1 MKFEI
6 WDVHTHLI
14 GIPGDTPEARLGT
27 LLECADR
34 MGISRVCLF
43 MGMQEKGYDPSPE
56 EVRQDNDE
64 ALRALK
70 RFPDHAFGFVYLN
83 PKHTQA
89 SLDEINRCVR
99 EGPMVGVKL
108 LAAEHCNEPTL
119 DPIIE
124 RATELKAP
132 VLQHTWL
139 KITGN
144 LPGESTPMELAELA
158 ARHPQATLI
167 CGHSGGD
174 WERGLRAI
182 RPHPHIY
189 ADLSGGDPTA
199 GFTETAVRE
208 LGAER
213 VLFGSDVGGRGFAS
227 QLGKVLGADIPD
239 SAKRLILGEN
249 LRRLLQP
256 ILREKGIKLS

>member
-14 GIPGDTPEARLGT
+14 GIPGNTPEARLGT

-43 MGMQEKGYDPSPE
+43 MGMHEKGYEPSPE
-56 EVRQDNDE
+56 EFREDNDE
-64 ALRALK
+64 VLQAIQH
-70 RFPDHAFGFVYLN
+70 FPGRAFGFVYLN

-89 SLDEINRCVR
+89 SLDELNRCVR
-99 EGPMVGVKL
+99 DGPMIGVKL
-108 LAAEHCNEPTL
+108 LAAEHCNNPTL
-119 DPIIE
+119 DPIVE
-124 RATELKAP
+124 RAAELKAP

-158 ARHPQATLI
+158 ARHPQAILI

-174 WERGLRAI
+174 WELGLRAI
-182 RPHPHIY
+182 RPHPHVY

-199 GFTETAVRE
+199 GFTEMAVRE
-208 LGAER
+208 LDARR

-227 QLGKVLGADIPD
+227 QLGKVFGADIPD

-249 LRRLLQP
+249 LKRLLEP
-256 ILREKGIKLS
+256 ILREKGVKLL